1 MIPQLANL
9 AADSARPRVTYYNDA
24 TGERIE
30 LSGSTVLRWV
40 NKAGNWLQDEMDA
53 APGTTV
59 RVDIPQDH
67 WRAVYW
73 ILATWAVGAVLSD
86 DPDADVRVAMD
97 DPAADLSEPE
107 ASWLPRRSPANRM
120 RSRRTSIRALTTW
133 PSTWAVSR
141 FPTPHCR
148 RRQTTRRPGW
158 WSAPTYRRRCSRRTR
173 VTDRSS
179 CCGTRIPANARPDW
193 PPKGCRSPNRRCG
206 ADPPRP
212 RWPAARP
219 RAAGGV

>member
-107 ASWLPRRSPANRM
+107 ASLAASEITGQPDAFTPYVDPGPDDLAVDLGGEQVPYAALQAAADHTAPRVVVGADLPQ
-120 RSRRTSIRALTTW
+120 TLLTTYARDGSLILLRHED
-133 PSTWAVSR
+133 PGKRASR
-141 FPTPHCR
+141 L
-148 RRQTTRRPGW
+148 
-158 WSAPTYRRRCSRRTR
+158 
-173 VTDRSS
+173 
-179 CCGTRIPANARPDW
+179 
-193 PPKGCRSPNRRCG
+193 
-206 ADPPRP
+206 
-212 RWPAARP
+212 AAEGLP
-219 RAAGGV
+219 IA